1 MVSKGFVGCTLGCL
15 AGGGIEPNAAMLCLF
30 SCYLVETR
38 EGNEDGGPDPGNGSD
53 DGNGDAI
60 DDGDGDTDDLGDI
73 DDDGDGDT
81 GNENDPGTSA
91 PSR

>member
-1 MVSKGFVGCTLGCL
+1 MVSKGFIGCTLGCL

-38 EGNEDGGPDPGNGSD
+38 EGNEDREPDPGDGSD
-53 DGNGDAI
+53 GGDGGTI
-60 DDGDGDTDDLGDI
+60 DDGDGDATDTDEGGGTG
-73 DDDGDGDT
+73 DDDG
-81 GNENDPGTSA
+81 PGTGA